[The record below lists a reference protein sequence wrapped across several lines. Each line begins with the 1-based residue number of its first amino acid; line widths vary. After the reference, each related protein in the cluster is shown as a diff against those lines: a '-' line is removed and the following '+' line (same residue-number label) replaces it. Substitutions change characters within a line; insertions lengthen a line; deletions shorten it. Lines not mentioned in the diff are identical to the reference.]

1 MGIDGDAVHTSRAL
15 LASTAARRQIHFTPF
30 LVLIAGA
37 FAWLYGDLLADLA
50 RQWATDDNY
59 SHGFLV
65 VPLAAFFVWE
75 RRRALVEAPV
85 HPAPLGLGMLA
96 ASLLIF
102 LVGTL
107 GAELFLARI
116 SLIGVL
122 AGTTLFL
129 WGWAYLRILA
139 FPLAFLLLMVPLPAI
154 IFNQITFPLQLVAS
168 QAGEL
173 AISAAGVPVLREG
186 NILQLPTRTLE
197 VAEACSGI
205 RSLVSLL
212 MLSIL
217 LGYFTETRT
226 VRRIIIAL
234 ATIPI
239 AIMANALRVAGTG
252 LASEWISAAAADG
265 FFHSFSGW
273 VVFVVA
279 CAGLLGVQRTLACD
293 RMWRLRLPATVNC

>member
-1 MGIDGDAVHTSRAL
+1 MVVHTSRDAPG
-15 LASTAARRQIHFTPF
+15 AVVSSQPGCVAAGA
-30 LVLIAGA
+30 VLIGSLG
-37 FAWLYGDLLADLA
+37 WLYAEVVAGLL

-59 SHGFLV
+59 SHGFV
-65 VPLAAFFVWE
+65 VGPLAAFFVWE
-75 RRRALVEAPV
+75 RRKALATASIRPS
-85 HPAPLGLGMLA
+85 AAGLAVLI
-96 ASLLIF
+96 ASLLVF
-102 LVGTL
+102 MAGRF
-107 GAELFLARI
+107 GAELFLTRA

-122 AGTTLFL
+122 AGAVLFL
-129 WGWAYLRILA
+129 WGPAHLRILA

-154 IFNQITFPLQLVAS
+154 LFNQITFPLQLVAS

-173 AISAAGVPVLREG
+173 VISAAGVPVLREG

-217 LGYFTETRT
+217 LGYFADTRT
-226 VRRIIIAL
+226 GHRIVIAL
-234 ATIPI
+234 AAIPI
-239 AIMANALRVAGTG
+239 AIVANALRVAGTG
-252 LASEWISAAAADG
+252 LASEWISPAAADG

-279 CAGLLGVQRTLACD
+279 CAGLLGVQRSLASF
-293 RMWRLRLPATVNC
+293 RLWRRSPIAANC